1 MDLNTNDP
9 DFHIEEFWYGF
20 KQSMINFYISI
31 GQPYDMIT
39 TLSFQLNELKR
50 QKKYDEIELNI
61 RESITSYSFD
71 LAKYTKSFYYDEI
84 LLTNIKRWNKISKQ
98 FNFNQSKKHNKIFLI
113 FLIYF
118 EFKKDANAQDF
129 LSKLKPIEEL
139 IKTDD
144 FNEIIIFAVK
154 NEKTKI
160 LDLLKEMPNYNIF
173 LELNKIYPVISPK
186 AKKIKMLKIVQ
197 IIKKEK

>member
-1 MDLNTNDP
+1 MELNVNDP

-31 GQPYDMIT
+31 GQPHDMII
-39 TLSFQLNELKR
+39 TLSSQLNELKR

-61 RESITSYSFD
+61 RECIASYSFN
-71 LAKYTKSFYYDEI
+71 LAKYTKTIYYDEI
-84 LLTNIKRWNKISKQ
+84 LLTNIKRWNKISNQ
-98 FNFNQSKKHNKIFLI
+98 FNFNQSKEHNKIFLI

-118 EFKKDANAQDF
+118 ELKKDANAQDF

-144 FNEIIIFAVK
+144 FNEIIIFAVQ

-160 LDLLKEMPNYNIF
+160 LELLKDLPNYDIF

-186 AKKIKMLKIVQ
+186 AKRTKMLKIVQ
-197 IIKKEK
+197 TIKREN